1 MYVMAIFLCK
11 KTRMLILLT
20 YSCYKTLHK
29 VLDYLKFLEY
39 NFLIVR
45 KRGQCKYGFFS

>member
-1 MYVMAIFLCK
+1 MHVIAIFLCE
-11 KTRMLILLT
+11 KTRMLKELT
-20 YSCYKTLHK
+20 YSCHETSHK